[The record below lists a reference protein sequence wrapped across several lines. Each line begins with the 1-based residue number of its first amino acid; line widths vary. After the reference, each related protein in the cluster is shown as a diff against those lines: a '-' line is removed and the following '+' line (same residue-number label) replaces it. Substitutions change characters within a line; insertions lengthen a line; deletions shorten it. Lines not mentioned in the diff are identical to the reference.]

1 MPKYLVR
8 ANYTASGAAGL
19 LREGGSGRAKAIT
32 ALVDSAGGSVE
43 SFYWAMVTMTSS
55 SSPTCPIQRRGC
67 REPEC
72 RGQRGRKVHDVRA
85 ADRGPAGGIANRQ
98 ASTGR
103 PAPDLVDPAVRRSL
117 ERRPWR

>member
-43 SFYWAMVTMTSS
+43 SFYWAMGDDDIIIIADLPDTAAAAAVSLNVGASGAARCTTSELL
-55 SSPTCPIQRRGC
+55 TVAQ
-67 REPEC
+67 
-72 RGQRGRKVHDVRA
+72 VD
-85 ADRGPAGGIANRQ
+85 DIANRRVDY
-98 ASTGR
+98 R
-103 PAPDLVDPAVRRSL
+103 PPGA
-117 ERRPWR
+117 